1 MLSDVDSADWSTCPG
16 CGVRRSAF
24 GGILAPMPA
33 SKRGC
38 PTFPMTQQ
46 HTLHQLLDAR
56 VSAALAAA
64 GCEGASAVVTP
75 AARPEFGDYQA
86 NGVMS
91 AAKARR
97 QNPRELAQ
105 KVVEKLDLAG
115 IASQVEIA
123 GPGFIN
129 ITLAPE
135 FLAARVS
142 AALGDEHLGVPRP
155 AAQRVVIDYS
165 SPNLAKEMHVG
176 HLRSTIIGDALACVL
191 RFLGHT
197 VIAQNHI
204 GDWGTQFGMLT
215 AFLVEVEKGADTEIA
230 LSDLEDFYRR
240 AKRRMDED
248 PGFADT
254 AREYVVKL
262 QGGDAKVNALWR
274 RFLEVSMHHCEA
286 VYATLGVGLTRD
298 DLRGESA
305 YNDALP
311 GIVDDLRAKG
321 LAVESQGA
329 QVVFL
334 DEFSNKEGE
343 AQAYIVRKQDGG
355 YLYSTTDLAAV
366 RYRVDVLRA
375 DRVLY
380 VVDQRQG
387 LHFQQLY
394 ALSRKAGYVDETVSL
409 EHIGFGVMLG
419 EDNKPFKT
427 RSGDTV
433 KLADLLE
440 EAVERAFVL
449 VSDKN
454 PDLTA
459 EARWEIARAVGVG
472 AVKYS
477 DLSKNRTSDYVFSWA
492 SMLALDGNTA
502 PYLQYA
508 YTRSAKVLRDA
519 GAADAAAAVTLGEA
533 PEKALA
539 LQLSRFAD
547 ALHGVAKDTSPHHLC
562 AYLFELAVIFSR
574 FYENCPVLRSEGALR
589 AGRLQLCRL
598 TADTLKTGLGLLGI
612 RTLEVM

>member
-1 MLSDVDSADWSTCPG
+1 
-16 CGVRRSAF
+16 
-24 GGILAPMPA
+24 
-33 SKRGC
+33 
-38 PTFPMTQQ
+38 MTQQ
-46 HTLHQLLDAR
+46 LTLHQLLDAR

-64 GCEGASAVVTP
+64 DCEGAPAVVTQ

-86 NGVMS
+86 NGVMN

-97 QNPRELAQ
+97 QNPRELAL
-105 KVVEKLDLAG
+105 KVVERLDLSG

-129 ITLAPE
+129 ITLARE

-142 AALGDEHLGVPRP
+142 VALGDEHLGVPRP
-155 AAQRVVIDYS
+155 SAQRVVIDYS

-176 HLRSTIIGDALACVL
+176 HLRSTIIGDALARVL

-298 DLRGESA
+298 DLQGESA

-311 GIVDDLRAKG
+311 GIIDDLRAKG
-321 LAVESQGA
+321 LAVERQGA

-334 DEFSNKEGE
+334 DEFRNKEGE

-375 DRVLY
+375 NRVLY

-394 ALSRKAGYVDETVSL
+394 TLSRKAGYVGEKVSL
-409 EHIGFGVMLG
+409 EHVGFGVMLG

-440 EAVERAFVL
+440 EAVERAFAL

-454 PDLTA
+454 PDLSE

-492 SMLALDGNTA
+492 SMLAFDGNTA

-519 GAADAAAAVTLGEA
+519 GASDTAAAVTLREA
-533 PEKALA
+533 SEKALA
-539 LQLSRFAD
+539 LQLARFAD
-547 ALHGVAKDTSPHHLC
+547 ALHGVARDTSPHHLC
-562 AYLFELAVIFSR
+562 TYLFELAVIFSR
-574 FYENCPVLRSEGALR
+574 FYENCPVLKSEDVLR
-589 AGRLQLCRL
+589 ASRLQLCRL
-598 TADTLKTGLGLLGI
+598 TADTLQTGLGLLGI

>member
-1 MLSDVDSADWSTCPG
+1 
-16 CGVRRSAF
+16 
-24 GGILAPMPA
+24 
-33 SKRGC
+33 
-38 PTFPMTQQ
+38 MTQQ
-46 HTLHQLLDAR
+46 HTIHQLLDAR

-64 GCEGASAVVTP
+64 GCEGAPAVITP
-75 AARPEFGDYQA
+75 AARPEFGDFQA
-86 NGVMS
+86 NGVMG

-105 KVVEKLDLAG
+105 QVVGMLNLAG
-115 IASQVEIA
+115 IASKVEIA

-142 AALGDEHLGVPRP
+142 AALGCEDLGVPRP
-155 AAQRVVIDYS
+155 TPLRVIIDYS

-176 HLRSTIIGDALACVL
+176 HLRSTIIGDALARVL

-215 AFLVEVEKGADTEIA
+215 AFLVEVEKGADTDMA

-240 AKRRMDED
+240 AKQRMDEE

-254 AREYVVKL
+254 ARQYVVKL
-262 QGGDAKVNALWR
+262 QGGDAQVNALWR

-286 VYATLGVGLTRD
+286 VYETLGVGLTRA
-298 DLRGESA
+298 DLKGESA

-311 GIVDDLRAKG
+311 GIVSDLQAKG

-334 DEFSNKEGE
+334 DEFRNKDGE
-343 AQAYIVRKQDGG
+343 AQAYIVQKQDGG

-366 RYRVDVLRA
+366 RYRVGELHA

-380 VVDQRQG
+380 VVDQRQD
-387 LHFQQLY
+387 LHFQQLFT
-394 ALSRKAGYVDETVSL
+394 LSRKAGYADEAVSL
-409 EHIGFGVMLG
+409 EHVGFGVMLG

-427 RSGDTV
+427 RSGGTV
-433 KLADLLE
+433 KLADLLKD
-440 EAVERAFVL
+440 AIERAFL
-449 VSDKN
+449 VVSEKS
-454 PDLTA
+454 PGLA
-459 EARWEIARAVGVG
+459 EEARWEIARAVGVG
-472 AVKYS
+472 AVKFA
-477 DLSKNRTSDYVFSWA
+477 DLSKNRASDYVFSWA
-492 SMLALDGNTA
+492 SMLSFEGNTA

-519 GAADAAAAVTLGEA
+519 GEIDATAQVTLSEA
-533 PEKALA
+533 PERALA
-539 LQLSRFAD
+539 LQLSCFAD
-547 ALHGVAKDTSPHHLC
+547 ALNSVAKDTAPHHLC
-562 AYLFELAVIFSR
+562 AYLFELAAVFSR
-574 FYENCPVLRSEGALR
+574 FYEHCPVLKSEGAVR
-589 AGRLQLCRL
+589 ASRLQLCRL
-598 TADTLKTGLGLLGI
+598 TADTLRTGLGLLGI
-612 RTLEVM
+612 RTVDVM

>member
-1 MLSDVDSADWSTCPG
+1 MRESHDPRQVFL
-16 CGVRRSAF
+16 
-24 GGILAPMPA
+24 
-33 SKRGC
+33 
-38 PTFPMTQQ
+38 MTQQ
-46 HTLHQLLDAR
+46 HTLLQLLDAR

-64 GCEGASAVVTP
+64 GCEDAPAVITP

-86 NGVMS
+86 NGVMG

-97 QNPRELAQ
+97 QSPRELAQ
-105 KVVEKLDLAG
+105 QVVEKLDLAD
-115 IASQVEIA
+115 IASKVEIA

-135 FLAARVS
+135 FLAARVL
-142 AALGDEHLGVPRP
+142 AALGRENLGVPR
-155 AAQRVVIDYS
+155 ATALRVVIDYS

-176 HLRSTIIGDALACVL
+176 HLRSTIIGDALARVL

-215 AFLVEVEKGADTEIA
+215 AFLVEVEKRAATEMA

-240 AKRRMDED
+240 AKQRMDED
-248 PGFADT
+248 SGFADT

-262 QGGDAKVNALWR
+262 QGGDPEVNALWR

-286 VYATLGVGLTRD
+286 VYETLGIGLTRA

-305 YNDALP
+305 YNDVLP
-311 GIVDDLRAKG
+311 SIVSDLQAKG

-334 DEFSNKEGE
+334 DEFRSKEGE
-343 AQAYIVRKQDGG
+343 AQAYIVQKQDGG

-366 RYRVDVLRA
+366 RYRVGELKA
-375 DRVLY
+375 NRVLY

-387 LHFQQLY
+387 LHFQQLFML
-394 ALSRKAGYVDETVSL
+394 ARKAGYADEAVSL
-409 EHIGFGVMLG
+409 EHVGFGVMLG

-427 RSGDTV
+427 RSGGTV

-449 VSDKN
+449 VSEKN
-454 PDLTA
+454 PDLT
-459 EARWEIARAVGVG
+459 EDSRWEIARAVGVG
-472 AVKYS
+472 AVKFA
-477 DLSKNRTSDYVFSWA
+477 DLSKNRASDYVFSWDTI
-492 SMLALDGNTA
+492 LAFDGNTA

-519 GAADAAAAVTLGEA
+519 GESGAAAPVTLIEA

-547 ALHGVAKDTSPHHLC
+547 ALNVVAKDTSPHHLC
-562 AYLFELAVIFSR
+562 AYLFELAVVFSR
-574 FYENCPVLRSEGALR
+574 FYENCPVLKSQGAVR
-589 AGRLQLCRL
+589 ASRLQLCRL
-598 TADTLKTGLGLLGI
+598 TADTLKAGLGLLGI

>member
-1 MLSDVDSADWSTCPG
+1 
-16 CGVRRSAF
+16 
-24 GGILAPMPA
+24 
-33 SKRGC
+33 
-38 PTFPMTQQ
+38 MTQPQ
-46 HTLHQLLDAR
+46 TLHQLLDVR

-64 GCEGASAVVTP
+64 GCEGAPAVVTP

-176 HLRSTIIGDALACVL
+176 HLRSTIIGDALARVL

-204 GDWGTQFGMLT
+204 GDWGTQFGMLI
-215 AFLVEVEKGADTEIA
+215 AFLVEVEEGADTDMA
-230 LSDLEDFYRR
+230 LSDLEAFYRR

-254 AREYVVKL
+254 ARDYVVKL
-262 QGGDAKVNALWR
+262 QGGDAKVSARWR

-334 DEFSNKEGE
+334 DEFRNKEGE

-409 EHIGFGVMLG
+409 EHVGFGVMLG

-454 PDLTA
+454 PDLTE

-492 SMLALDGNTA
+492 SMLAFDGNTA

-519 GAADAAAAVTLGEA
+519 GAADAAASVTLGEA

-547 ALHGVAKDTSPHHLC
+547 ALHGVATDTSPHHLC

-589 AGRLQLCRL
+589 ASRLQLCRV
-598 TADTLKTGLGLLGI
+598 TADTLKTGLDLLGI
-612 RTLEVM
+612 RTLDVM

>member
-1 MLSDVDSADWSTCPG
+1 
-16 CGVRRSAF
+16 
-24 GGILAPMPA
+24 
-33 SKRGC
+33 
-38 PTFPMTQQ
+38 MTQQ

-64 GCEGASAVVTP
+64 GCEGAPAVITP
-75 AARPEFGDYQA
+75 SARPEFGDFQA
-86 NGVMS
+86 NGVMG

-105 KVVEKLDLAG
+105 QVVEKLNLAG
-115 IASQVEIA
+115 IASKVEIA

-142 AALGDEHLGVPRP
+142 AALGCENLGVPRP
-155 AAQRVVIDYS
+155 APLRVVIDYS

-176 HLRSTIIGDALACVL
+176 HLRSTIIGDALARVL

-215 AFLVEVEKGADTEIA
+215 AFLVEVEKGADTEMA

-240 AKRRMDED
+240 AKQRMDED

-254 AREYVVKL
+254 ARQYVVKL
-262 QGGDAKVNALWR
+262 QGGDAQVNALWR

-286 VYATLGVGLTRD
+286 VYDMLGVGLTRA
-298 DLRGESA
+298 DLKGESA

-311 GIVDDLRAKG
+311 GIVKDLQAKG

-334 DEFSNKEGE
+334 DEFRNKEGE
-343 AQAYIVRKQDGG
+343 AQAYIVQKQDGG

-366 RYRVDVLRA
+366 RYRVGELHA

-387 LHFQQLY
+387 LHFQQLFTL
-394 ALSRKAGYVDETVSL
+394 ARKAGYADEAVSL
-409 EHIGFGVMLG
+409 EHVGFGVMLG

-427 RSGDTV
+427 RSGGTV
-433 KLADLLE
+433 KLAELLK
-440 EAVERAFVL
+440 EAVERAFL
-449 VSDKN
+449 VVSEKS
-454 PDLTA
+454 PDLA
-459 EARWEIARAVGVG
+459 EDTRWEIARAVGVG
-472 AVKYS
+472 AVKFA
-477 DLSKNRTSDYVFSWA
+477 DLSKNRASDYVFSWA
-492 SMLALDGNTA
+492 SMLAFEGNTA

-519 GAADAAAAVTLGEA
+519 GETDAAAAVTLSDA

-539 LQLSRFAD
+539 LQLSCFAD
-547 ALHGVAKDTSPHHLC
+547 ALHGVAKDTAPHHLC
-562 AYLFELAVIFSR
+562 AYLFELAVVFSR
-574 FYENCPVLRSEGALR
+574 FYEHCPVLKSER
-589 AGRLQLCRL
+589 AVRASRLQLCRL
-598 TADTLKTGLGLLGI
+598 TADTLKAGLGLLGI
-612 RTLEVM
+612 RTVDVM